1 MFGKTTSNHKYD
13 DIIWAKLI
21 LFSKGYIMNDNCQI
35 PNCKKKAKI
44 YRIESKIQHGIN
56 LNKVVFHFCDN
67 HKETEIKDFIEDKC
81 SKKSLK
87 KQIVNPFVDVE
98 NLIK

>member
-1 MFGKTTSNHKYD
+1 
-13 DIIWAKLI
+13 
-21 LFSKGYIMNDNCQI
+21 MNDNCQI

-87 KQIVNPFVDVE
+87 KQRNEVADAQKSAFENNIYWNLLKENPAYYSIFIFQLHNE
-98 NLIK
+98 K

>member
-1 MFGKTTSNHKYD
+1 
-13 DIIWAKLI
+13 L
-21 LFSKGYIMNDNCQI
+21 Q
-35 PNCKKKAKI
+35 KKKAKI

-67 HKETEIKDFIEDKC
+67 HKEIEIKDFIEDKC

-87 KQIVNPFVDVE
+87 KQMVNPFIDVE